1 MPHPLGLITLLTDF
15 GDRDSFVA
23 SMKGV
28 ILTINPHATLVD
40 LSHHVPPHSVED
52 AAYLLNSCYRY
63 FPDGTVHVAVVDP
76 GVGSAR
82 RPLIAKNERYFFL
95 APDNGL
101 LTHILADSSE
111 IEVREIENKAY
122 RLTSLGRTFDGRDL
136 FAPAA
141 AWLTKQ
147 QPFASFG
154 RLIDDCKTF
163 TISKPKWEA
172 KVLVGEI
179 VLVDRF
185 GNLISNLTQQHLEEV
200 RLSMKGRQLSFRIG
214 KQNIEGLVASYSEGT
229 EEQPFAL
236 INSDGRLE
244 VFVKEASAADLFKVG
259 KGARV
264 EVS

>member
-28 ILTINPHATLVD
+28 ILTINPHTAIVD

-52 AAYLLNSCYRY
+52 AAYLLKSCYRY
-63 FPDGTVHVAVVDP
+63 FPEGTVHVAVVDP

-82 RPLIAKNERYFFL
+82 RPLIAQSEDYFFL

-101 LTHILADSSE
+101 LTLILAEDST
-111 IEVREIENKAY
+111 IEVREIENADY
-122 RLTSLGRTFDGRDL
+122 RLTSPGHTFDGRDL

-147 QPFASFG
+147 EPFASFG

-172 KVLVGEI
+172 MALVGEI
-179 VLVDRF
+179 VHVDRF
-185 GNLISNLTQQHLEEV
+185 GNLISNLTPQHLEEV
-200 RLSMKGRQLSFRIG
+200 CVAAKRRQPFIRIG
-214 KQNIEGLVASYSEGT
+214 ERIIEGLVASYSEGMV
-229 EEQPFAL
+229 EQPSAL

-244 VFVKEASAADLFKVG
+244 IFVKEASAADLLQTG
-259 KGARV
+259 RGERI

>member
-40 LSHHVPPHSVED
+40 LSHHVSPHSVED
-52 AAYLLNSCYRY
+52 AAYLLKSCYRY

-76 GVGSAR
+76 GVGSTR
-82 RPLIAKNERYFFL
+82 RPLIAKSEHYFFL

-101 LTHILADSSE
+101 LTLILAEDGE
-111 IEVREIENKAY
+111 MEVREIENEDY
-122 RLTSLGRTFDGRDL
+122 QLTSPGRTFDGRDL

-141 AWLTKQ
+141 AWLTRR

-172 KVLVGEI
+172 MALVGEI
-179 VLVDRF
+179 VHVDRF
-185 GNLISNLTQQHLEEV
+185 GNLISNLTPHHV
-200 RLSMKGRQLSFRIG
+200 REIRDLTKRPNTLIRIAG
-214 KQNIEGLVASYSEGT
+214 HTIDGLVGSYHEGDA
-229 EEQPFAL
+229 QVPRAL
-236 INSDGRLE
+236 INSNGQLE
-244 VFVKEASAADLFKVG
+244 IFLKESSAASLLQIAKNESV
-259 KGARV
+259 RLT
-264 EVS
+264 